1 VSRGQES
8 EEGQGNVRRVVLAE
22 EDHVLRLGPRVAP
35 KIDLARGTGH
45 TGIGGGAEDREG
57 WETEAEGCIDGT
69 RVNRGLAGWR

>member
-1 VSRGQES
+1 M
-8 EEGQGNVRRVVLAE
+8 VLAE

-57 WETEAEGCIDGT
+57 WETEDREGWETEAEGCIDGT